1 MMNTTQTPTDPK
13 VVHSILAHH
22 RRHHSLT
29 KEMMVQLL
37 NISSRDTMPAAL
49 LQNYAD
55 ELRKS
60 EVGDAVSFR
69 GLLEFSN
76 ICRLDCHYCGIRKGN
91 TNVERYT
98 LDRETLVSQALWCAR
113 QGYGSVMLQ
122 SGQRTDESFINEL
135 VDTVSEIKQKSR
147 SNALP
152 DGLGITLG
160 IGEQSYETY
169 ERLYTAGAHRY
180 LLRIETTNRNLYERI
195 HPKEQTYENRLS
207 CLSYLKDIGY
217 QVGTGVMIG
226 IPGQSLGMLAEDIL
240 FFKDMD
246 IDMIG
251 MGPYITHPDSPM
263 ADLGMM
269 EKDELLQLSLNM
281 IAVTRIYLQDVNIA
295 AATALQA
302 VTPDGREQGLRYGAN
317 VVMPNATPRA
327 VREGYQLYAGKP
339 CLNEASAECS
349 SCLSHR
355 IHAVG
360 RTVNFNSWGD
370 SPHAV
375 RKSI

>member
-1 MMNTTQTPTDPK
+1 MRKDTHTDPK
-13 VVHSILAHH
+13 LIHSILSYH
-22 RRHHSLT
+22 RRYHSLT

-37 NISSRDTMPAAL
+37 NIKAQDTKALVL
-49 LQNYAD
+49 LQSYAD
-55 ELRKS
+55 ELRNR
-60 EVGDAVSFR
+60 EVGDAVSYR

-76 ICRLDCHYCGIRKGN
+76 VCVLDCHYCGIRRSN

-98 LDRETLVSQALWCAR
+98 LDRETLVAQALWCAR

-122 SGQRTDESFINEL
+122 SGQRNDRQFIDELIEIIQ
-135 VDTVSEIKQKSR
+135 EIKHTSR
-147 SNALP
+147 SEHLP

-169 ERLYTAGAHRY
+169 EKLYTAGAHRY
-180 LLRIETTNRNLYERI
+180 LLRIETTNRKVYERI
-195 HPKEQTYENRLS
+195 HPEEQTYENRLS

-226 IPGQSLGMLAEDIL
+226 IPGQSLGMLADDIQ
-240 FFKDMD
+240 FFKEMD

-251 MGPYITHPDSPM
+251 MGPYISHPDSPM
-263 ADLGMM
+263 AEQGMM
-269 EKDELLQLSLNM
+269 ENQQLLQLALNM

-317 VVMPNATPRA
+317 VVMPNATPRE

-339 CLNEASAECS
+339 CLNEASSECS

-355 IHAVG
+355 IHSVG
-360 RTVNFNSWGD
+360 RKVNLNSWGD
-370 SPHAV
+370 SPHAI
-375 RKSI
+375 RKGL